1 VGEFEQNMNGDGY
14 KMVGKWKNSIY
25 QTNKNDV
32 AIHISHKLMWQGFS
46 SHFLI
51 MLHTTV
57 SSHLVFQF

>member
-32 AIHISHKLMWQGFS
+32 AIRIN
-46 SHFLI
+46 
-51 MLHTTV
+51 
-57 SSHLVFQF
+57 